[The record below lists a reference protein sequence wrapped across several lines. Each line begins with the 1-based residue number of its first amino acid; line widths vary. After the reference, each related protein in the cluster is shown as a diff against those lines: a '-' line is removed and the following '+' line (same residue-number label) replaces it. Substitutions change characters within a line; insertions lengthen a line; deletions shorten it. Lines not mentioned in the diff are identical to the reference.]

1 MNNKNLHKDFYKIE
15 NMKFDISK
23 LQGALHEV
31 LKIKKYDTAGGI
43 SHFGAICL
51 NQIPGQPDSIKGNK
65 ARGIF
70 WTKPDHTGKE
80 AKRDTAINESKYKLF
95 STEKFLNI
103 FSKIFINKSLNK
115 AIFFS
120 IIEKP
125 AAIL

>member
-1 MNNKNLHKDFYKIE
+1 MNNTNLHKDFYKIE

-23 LQGALHEV
+23 LQSALHEV

-70 WTKPDHTGKE
+70 GLNLIILEKKLKE
-80 AKRDTAINESKYKLF
+80 IQLLMS
-95 STEKFLNI
+95 LNI
-103 FSKIFINKSLNK
+103 LN
-115 AIFFS
+115 
-120 IIEKP
+120 
-125 AAIL
+125 L